1 MKRIIQI
8 LVLLSLALTL
18 VLNSTAC
25 NVLGQPTTNDGTN
38 TDEITS
44 TSTPEETESTPEE
57 STPEETTPEET
68 TPEETTPDETT
79 PDETTP
85 EVTTPEETTPEECE
99 HPNKTTTT
107 VNATCTEKGSITI
120 TCDTCGETV
129 STEEIAALGH
139 AWDNACDTECN
150 NGCGETREI
159 EHNYNSVVT
168 DPTCTDKG
176 YTTYT
181 CTVCGDNYK
190 EDGEAALGHAWDNAC
205 DTECNNGCGETR
217 EIEHNY
223 NSVVTDP
230 TCTDKGYT
238 TYTCTVCGDSYQED
252 GEAALGHA
260 WDNACDTECNNGC
273 GETREIVPKSVG
285 NSTTTAEDMTSD
297 RQIERTLHMLS
308 ESVAERLRKHTLK
321 GTVVQITVRDRDLS
335 IYEKQKIIYKPT
347 DDAKVIYAAARDL
360 FKESYDWE
368 KGVRSIGVRCTKLVR
383 ADSGEQLSIFN
394 EVKASERDDRLNKA
408 IDDINRRYGSSVIKS
423 AAEAEVF
430 TKQNKAANIVT
441 DPFHPEDVF

>member
-1 MKRIIQI
+1 MKRIIFHIDQNCYFASVEMI
-8 LVLLSLALTL
+8 SRPELRNVPMAVAGDASVRHGIILAKNEPAKKYGIKTAEAIWQAKAKCPELVLVDAHHKKYEFYSKKIRAMYSEYTDKVESFGLDECWLDMTGIVSDYAEAEETALEIRNRVKEEFKLTCSVGISFNKVFAKLGSDYKKPDATTVFSDENWKEKIWPLPVADLLFVGRHTAEKLLKINVKTIGDLA
-18 VLNSTAC
+18 
-25 NVLGQPTTNDGTN
+25 N
-38 TDEITS
+38 TDGEFIS
-44 TSTPEETESTPEE
+44 RYLGKAGEMLWEYANGLDDAPVAES
-57 STPEETTPEET
+57 
-68 TPEETTPDETT
+68 
-79 PDETTP
+79 
-85 EVTTPEETTPEECE
+85 
-99 HPNKTTTT
+99 
-107 VNATCTEKGSITI
+107 
-120 TCDTCGETV
+120 
-129 STEEIAALGH
+129 
-139 AWDNACDTECN
+139 
-150 NGCGETREI
+150 
-159 EHNYNSVVT
+159 
-168 DPTCTDKG
+168 G
-176 YTTYT
+176 Y
-181 CTVCGDNYK
+181 K
-190 EDGEAALGHAWDNAC
+190 
-205 DTECNNGCGETR
+205 R
-217 EIEHNY
+217 I
-223 NSVVTDP
+223 
-230 TCTDKGYT
+230 
-238 TYTCTVCGDSYQED
+238 
-252 GEAALGHA
+252 
-260 WDNACDTECNNGC
+260 
-273 GETREIVPKSVG
+273 PKSVG